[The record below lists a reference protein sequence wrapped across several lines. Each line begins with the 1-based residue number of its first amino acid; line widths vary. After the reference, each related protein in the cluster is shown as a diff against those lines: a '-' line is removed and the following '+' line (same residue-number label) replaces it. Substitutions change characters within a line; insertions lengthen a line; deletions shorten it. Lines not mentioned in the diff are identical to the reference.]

1 MQRILAL
8 PSPDLK
14 WCDIN
19 GEPLSFVGPT
29 VPPQLVVRDP
39 SLANLAQLRF
49 RNPDSFQASSL
60 HNHVDFWENLISST
74 GYSCPQV
81 SLLQIIR
88 EGVKVYDFFRPFKG
102 NFKGRL
108 YDSAVPPVSVFP
120 NSPCCR
126 QFCDFIDST
135 ILDWVSQGV
144 IKVHGVVGACSPPY
158 LVLPLTVEPTKP
170 RLCHDER
177 FLNLWT
183 RDLPFKLDHLPD
195 LPRYVLPG
203 HFQTTFDDK
212 NGYQHLK
219 IHPDSE
225 EFFSFSWRGYF
236 FSFCTLPFGW
246 KASAF
251 LYHNFGL
258 VVTSAARSL
267 GVPVSQYID
276 DRHVGQLF
284 SSSLAVYQPCRQH
297 ALAAAFILLSLL
309 VSAGYFIN
317 LAKSS
322 PLPSTSVRFLGFISD
337 SILQAFLDKKDKFK
351 ALRQELLGSSSAP
364 VKSLQRFAGKALS
377 FSLAIPAC
385 KLYVREVFKA
395 ISTVAKNSKLVVP
408 IRGPL
413 RQELQE
419 WAFLDNWSGHLPWRS
434 EHHLSVTLFTDASQ
448 RAWGA
453 VLVRDG
459 DSQQIRDYWLDHE
472 RDINVLEARALYNA
486 LSSFFPS
493 IRNARIDVWTDNVTL
508 QAAWEN
514 GGCRNSLVNQEMK
527 RVEEMSRAGNFALH
541 LKYVPSTENVA
552 DAPSRALS
560 DIDCSL
566 SMVAWSQVQSRF
578 GPHTFD
584 LMSLD
589 SNCCR
594 DRDGNSLS
602 HYTYWPTPNSSGT
615 NVFAQPIPRGY
626 NIYVFPP
633 FVLVGPLL
641 RYFLDQRQRFAFTI
655 IVPRLYPC
663 RYWWAILQALS
674 VDSLLLGR
682 KGDSS
687 VLQFPSRSSPDFTA
701 RPLPWDLWAFRCVC
715 PE

>member
-102 NFKGRL
+102 NFKGRR

-126 QFCDFIDST
+126 QFYDFIDST

-144 IKVHGVVGACSPPY
+144 IKVHGLVGACSTPY

-219 IHPDSE
+219 IHPDSQ
-225 EFFSFSWRGYF
+225 EFFSFSWRGYY

-267 GVPVSQYID
+267 GVPVSQYVD

-284 SSSLAVYQPCRQH
+284 SSSLAVYQPCRQL

-337 SILQAFLDKKDKFK
+337 SILQAFLVPLDKKDKFK

-364 VKSLQRFAGKALS
+364 VKSLQRFAAKALL

-419 WAFLDNWSGHLPWRS
+419 WALLDNWSGHLPWRS
-434 EHHLSVTLFTDASQ
+434 EHHLFVTLFTDASQ

-459 DSQQIRDYWLDHE
+459 ASQQIRDYWLDHE

-527 RVEEMSRAGNFALH
+527 RVEEMSCAGNFVRTRLILCPWTATVAETGMEILCLTTRLSRPLILQEQMSSH
-541 LKYVPSTENVA
+541 NRYLGGITSTFF
-552 DAPSRALS
+552 PLSSLS
-560 DIDCSL
+560 DRSCVISWINASVSL
-566 SMVAWSQVQSRF
+566 LPLLSLVYIRAAVGGQFFKLYRSILFSSEERAIRLF
-578 GPHTFD
+578 YSFLPAPPRISLLD
-584 LMSLD
+584 LCHGIYGL
-589 SNCCR
+589 
-594 DRDGNSLS
+594 
-602 HYTYWPTPNSSGT
+602 
-615 NVFAQPIPRGY
+615 FA
-626 NIYVFPP
+626 VFPLNKLSLFP
-633 FVLVGPLL
+633 VL
-641 RYFLDQRQRFAFTI
+641 
-655 IVPRLYPC
+655 
-663 RYWWAILQALS
+663 
-674 VDSLLLGR
+674 
-682 KGDSS
+682 
-687 VLQFPSRSSPDFTA
+687 
-701 RPLPWDLWAFRCVC
+701 
-715 PE
+715 

>member
-1 MQRILAL
+1 MTNASLTYGLA
-8 PSPDLK
+8 
-14 WCDIN
+14 IF
-19 GEPLSFVGPT
+19 LSSWIT
-29 VPPQLVVRDP
+29 SQIYLVM
-39 SLANLAQLRF
+39 
-49 RNPDSFQASSL
+49 SFQG
-60 HNHVDFWENLISST
+60 ISRQRLMIKMDIST
-74 GYSCPQV
+74 SKFT
-81 SLLQIIR
+81 QIP
-88 EGVKVYDFFRPFKG
+88 K
-102 NFKGRL
+102 N
-108 YDSAVPPVSVFP
+108 SSVFP
-120 NSPCCR
+120 G
-126 QFCDFIDST
+126 
-135 ILDWVSQGV
+135 GV
-144 IKVHGVVGACSPPY
+144 IISP
-158 LVLPLTVEPTKP
+158 
-170 RLCHDER
+170 
-177 FLNLWT
+177 
-183 RDLPFKLDHLPD
+183 
-195 LPRYVLPG
+195 
-203 HFQTTFDDK
+203 
-212 NGYQHLK
+212 
-219 IHPDSE
+219 
-225 EFFSFSWRGYF
+225 
-236 FSFCTLPFGW
+236 FCTLPFGW

-284 SSSLAVYQPCRQH
+284 SSSLAVYQPCRQL

-337 SILQAFLDKKDKFK
+337 SILQAFLVPLDKKDKFK

-448 RAWGA
+448 MAWGA

-459 DSQQIRDYWLDHE
+459 ASQQIRDYWLDHE
-472 RDINVLEARALYNA
+472 RDINVHEARALYNA

-541 LKYVPSTENVA
+541 LKYVPSTDNVA

-602 HYTYWPTPNSSGT
+602 HYTPWPTPNSSGT

-687 VLQFPSRSSPDFTA
+687 VLQFSF
-701 RPLPWDLWAFRCVC
+701 PLLPGFHC
-715 PE
+715 